1 MNIHAKKT
9 PTEDRIN
16 QDQELHQQIVDLN
29 TQIQDLNS
37 SLNVWSTFAVR
48 YYDGSQKPVP
58 YCWRSLGLQI
68 ISDFLFRHETE
79 GVEDTSRLE
88 ERLQMC
94 IYKFDELF

>member
-37 SLNVWSTFAVR
+37 SLNVRSPLLNLHLKASKQVKRGKNKPRKQYINYQLYLDGIHLKLILAKTWHAEISTQIR
-48 YYDGSQKPVP
+48 ID
-58 YCWRSLGLQI
+58 CW
-68 ISDFLFRHETE
+68 H
-79 GVEDTSRLE
+79 
-88 ERLQMC
+88 
-94 IYKFDELF
+94 

>member
-37 SLNVWSTFAVR
+37 SLNV
-48 YYDGSQKPVP
+48 
-58 YCWRSLGLQI
+58 RSPLLKLHLKA
-68 ISDFLFRHETE
+68 S
-79 GVEDTSRLE
+79 
-88 ERLQMC
+88 
-94 IYKFDELF
+94 K